1 MTGKKTVL
9 LLIPDDI
16 SIKEQLYKEK
26 KLKKLYNV
34 NFYDKNDKIW
44 KNAEKTLNEKEY
56 NDFTIS
62 KSYTLINK
70 IKNNYILKKLESQ

>member
-16 SIKEQLYKEK
+16 SIEEQLYKEK

>member
-1 MTGKKTVL
+1 MTGKKTIL